1 MSQPKLKEVGGTT
14 SLPELKQQLVDC
26 IRMLERSDIIDY
38 NGHCSIRLDDD
49 RVLINIG
56 SCQRSRLTVDDICL
70 IDLEANQLEGKGN
83 APLERHLHC
92 GIYRVRSEVRAIVHA
107 HPKWSTFLT
116 MVGESYKPVYA
127 QGSLV
132 YPVPLLDS
140 PNSINNRVMADRLA
154 ATLGDR
160 PAALMKSHGA
170 VTVGKDIVEAF
181 VLANY
186 MEENSY
192 RQYMALQ
199 IGKPYAF
206 SNEEIALCREKLWNA
221 GLFKRTWDHFRAKLD
236 G

>member
-1 MSQPKLKEVGGTT
+1 MSQPKLKEVAG
-14 SLPELKQQLVDC
+14 SASPPDPKQQLVDC

-49 RVLINIG
+49 RILINIG
-56 SCQRSRLTVDDICL
+56 SCQRSSLTVEDICV

-92 GIYRVRSEVRAIVHA
+92 GIYRVRPDVRAIVHA

-132 YPVPLLDS
+132 HPVPLLDS
-140 PNSINNRVMADRLA
+140 PNSINNRPMADRLA
-154 ATLGDR
+154 ATLGAR

-170 VTVGKDIVEAF
+170 VTVGRDIVEAF

-199 IGKPYAF
+199 IGKPYVF
-206 SNEEIALCREKLWNA
+206 SEEEIALCREKLWNA
-221 GLFKRTWDHFRAKLD
+221 GLFKRTWDHFRAKL

>member
-1 MSQPKLKEVGGTT
+1 MSQAKLKEIGGEAP
-14 SLPELKQQLVDC
+14 LPELKAQLVDC

-56 SCQRSRLTVDDICL
+56 SCQRSRLTVEDICT
-70 IDLEANQLEGKGN
+70 IDLEANQLEGKGS

-92 GIYRVRSEVRAIVHA
+92 GIYRVRPDVKAIVHA

-132 YPVPLLDS
+132 HPVPLLDS
-140 PNSINNRVMADRLA
+140 PNSINNRAMADRLA

-186 MEENSY
+186 MEENAY

-199 IGKPYAF
+199 IGKPYVF
-206 SNEEIALCREKLWNA
+206 SAEEIALCREKLWNA
-221 GLFKRTWDHFRAKLD
+221 GLFKRTWDHFRAKL

>member
-1 MSQPKLKEVGGTT
+1 MEAQLRQREDAAQET
-14 SLPELKQQLVDC
+14 ELKQHLVDC

-38 NGHCSIRLDDD
+38 NGHCSIRAGDN
-49 RVLINIG
+49 RILINVG
-56 SCQRSRLTVDDICL
+56 SCQRSRLTVEDICA
-70 IDLEANQLEGKGN
+70 IDLEANQVEGNGS

-92 GIYRVRSEVRAIVHA
+92 GIYRVRPDVKAIVHA

-116 MVGESYKPVYA
+116 MVGEPYLPVYA

-132 YPVPLLDS
+132 YPMPLLDS
-140 PNSINNRVMADRLA
+140 PNSINNRAMADRLA
-154 ATLGDR
+154 ETLGDR

-186 MEENSY
+186 MEENAY

-206 SNEEIALCREKLWNA
+206 SDEEIALCREKLWSA
-221 GLFKRTWDHFRAKLD
+221 KLFRRTWDHFHAKL